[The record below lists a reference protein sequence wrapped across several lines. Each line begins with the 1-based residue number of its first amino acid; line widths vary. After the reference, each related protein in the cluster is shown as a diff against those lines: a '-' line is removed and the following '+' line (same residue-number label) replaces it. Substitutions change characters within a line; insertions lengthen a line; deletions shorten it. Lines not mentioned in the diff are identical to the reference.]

1 MISIDFLKTER
12 AGNEFIDFQSTR
24 FYDILS
30 ATLEKHISLE
40 DGKAVLLQTAD
51 AAILPIIEEFTG
63 FNNITVKYETKGNLA
78 VDTGYFSPHH
88 VLNNEGVDQMLGITK
103 TTLYRWFTENKVKLF
118 KGSIDYKTGKVHGS
132 FKSVPVTLYMN
143 IFLHETFEPAKV
155 AKYGVPMHGIIA
167 GAIAHELGHVFG
179 GCMMIYTAA
188 SDNLVAKAAL
198 MHYQKAER
206 TEDRV
211 VVLKDA
217 ASILE
222 LDPAKAAELQSIAQN
237 PNDEAFILYWNKLTV
252 QRNSRRSLSVGVEMM
267 SSEVIADMYALRMG
281 CDKGIIAAIS
291 AFADVGAITHVINS
305 LISAFLTTVLVE
317 LLLLTPISLFV
328 AASATLTPFIIF
340 SGTVFVV
347 FFGLSY
353 FSRGYS
359 GVYNADQRRFEDA
372 LRQMIA
378 KLKED
383 KNITANAK
391 AELVKQV
398 DKMLEL
404 NKKFKP
410 WYEDTVIKRAMGW
423 VFNGGDFKLQ
433 EIEHYTQVLANHELN
448 NFSHK
453 LAALKARR
461 DPDSI
466 EDRESDKTFE
476 A

>member
-1 MISIDFLKTER
+1 MISIDFLKSNR

-24 FYDILS
+24 FYDVLS
-30 ATLEKHISLE
+30 AALEKHISLE
-40 DGKAVLLQTAD
+40 DGKAVLLQTVD

-63 FNNITVKYETKGNLA
+63 FSNIKVKFETKGNLA

-88 VLNNEGVDQMLGITK
+88 VLNNEGTDQLMGATK
-103 TTLYRWFTENKVKLF
+103 TTLYRWFAENKVKMF
-118 KGSIDYKTGKVHGS
+118 KGTIDYKTGKVGGS
-132 FKSVPVTLYMN
+132 FKTVPVNLYIN

-198 MHYQKAER
+198 MHYRKAER
-206 TEDRV
+206 EEDRV

-222 LDPAKAAELQSIAQN
+222 LDPAKVAELQAIAQN
-237 PNDEAFILYWNKLTV
+237 PTDEAFILYWNKLTV
-252 QRNSRRSLSVGVEMM
+252 QRNSRRSLSVGVEQM

-291 AFADVGAITHVINS
+291 AFADVGAITIVINS
-305 LISAFLTTVLVE
+305 LITAALTTIILELV
-317 LLLLTPISLFV
+317 LLTPITLFV
-328 AASATLTPFIIF
+328 AASTTLVPFIIF
-340 SGTVFVV
+340 SGAVFAVS
-347 FFGLSY
+347 FICAYFG
-353 FSRGYS
+353 RGYS
-359 GVYNADQRRFEDA
+359 GVYNADHRRFEDA

-378 KLKED
+378 KIRED
-383 KNITANAK
+383 KNVSPTDK
-391 AELVKQV
+391 AELVKSV

-404 NKKFKP
+404 SKKFKP
-410 WYEDTVIKRAMGW
+410 WYEDTVIKRTMGW

-433 EIEHYTQVLANHELN
+433 EIEHYTQVLANHEIN

-461 DPDSI
+461 DPDNI
-466 EDRESDKTFE
+466 QEREENKTFE
-476 A
+476 F